1 MAHQNW
7 PLIYFVRH
15 GQTDWNR
22 ASRFQ
27 GQRDVPLND
36 HGRNQAKLS
45 GEILNELVTRDG
57 GSPDQFD
64 WFCSPLGRTRETM
77 EIVRQQFDADLPEVT
92 FDDRLREISFGH
104 LEGILASDVQKDF
117 PEEHEKRSQS
127 KWLHRPK
134 DGESYAE
141 VIERVNEFMHEHI
154 TRPTVVVAHGGVAR
168 TFRHLVT
175 GEPGDVLDKWAPS
188 QEAVFRFEN
197 GQFTEYAA

>member
-27 GQRDVPLND
+27 GQRDVPLNAF
-36 HGRNQAKLS
+36 GRNQAKSS
-45 GEILNELVTRDG
+45 GEILNELMTRDG

-77 EIVRQQFDADLPEVT
+77 DIVRAQFDGDLPEVT
-92 FDDRLREISFGH
+92 YDERLREISFGH
-104 LEGILASDVQKDF
+104 LEGILASDVAKMF
-117 PEEHEKRSQS
+117 PEEHAKREES
-127 KWLHRPK
+127 KWRHRPK
-134 DGESYAE
+134 DGESYQE
-141 VIERVNEFMHEHI
+141 VIARVDEFLHAHI
-154 TRPTVVVAHGGVAR
+154 ERPTIVVAHGGVAR
-168 TFRHLVT
+168 TFRHLLT